1 MRVPKRKK
9 INIFQ
14 ERIVFQCGSRPPEV
28 YPPGYFGNGESE
40 SHATP
45 PPDYEEDE
53 SDEGIPE
60 HYDAGGFEDFRPEED
75 AYPGFYDSDF
85 DIPQEPE
92 VSNHSL
98 YRLYDVFIHQDS
110 NPLSSQQLY
119 VMHDFKYGENDS
131 IEVIPNRFAVVS
143 LLNVFSPNFSSS
155 SSMAIPL
162 LVHAPYAI
170 LTHY

>member
-1 MRVPKRKK
+1 MRVPKRKR

-14 ERIVFQCGSRPPEV
+14 ERVVFQCGSRPPEV
-28 YPPGYFGNGESE
+28 YPPGHFGDGESE

-45 PPDYEEDE
+45 LPEYEEDE
-53 SDEGIPE
+53 PDDVIPE
-60 HYDAGGFEDFRPEED
+60 DYDADGGPEE
-75 AYPGFYDSDF
+75 AAFPGFYDSDF
-85 DIPQEPE
+85 DIPPEPE

-98 YRLYDVFIHQDS
+98 YRLYDVFIHQDP

-143 LLNVFSPNFSSS
+143 LLNVFSTNISSS
-155 SSMAIPL
+155 SSMAILL

-170 LTHY
+170 LTPY